1 MSPAKA
7 YGRKIA
13 ILGASGQLGKP
24 TVEALLKAGV
34 HTVTAVQR
42 ADATSTLPAG
52 VIVKKGNL
60 EDEEFLASALQGQDV
75 LVLMPPLSHI
85 VSLQE
90 PAVRAAAKVGVP
102 YIFPSEFGPDPFATK
117 LIEQN
122 VLLQAKKKIRDLIDE
137 LGVSS
142 WVSVAVGPW
151 LDANLGNGLWGIDI
165 KERKATIWS
174 GADSLVSV
182 ASVEHTG
189 KAVAAAIGLPED
201 KLQQF
206 KGKAIYAPSLRVSQR
221 DILSAVQQV
230 TGTHDSD
237 WDIQTRP
244 VANVIS
250 EYEDGIKN
258 GNEFSHYVKFFVT
271 HFLANSGADLQGK
284 VASGNVADLQQL
296 GLEGETIADAVRKSG
311 LFA

>member
-1 MSPAKA
+1 MSPIKA
-7 YGRKIA
+7 SGRKVA

-34 HTVTAVQR
+34 HAVTAIQR
-42 ADATSTLPAG
+42 TDATSTLPDG
-52 VIVKKGNL
+52 VAVKKGNL

-90 PAVRAAAKVGVP
+90 PAVRAAAKAGVP

-122 VLLQAKKKIRDLIDE
+122 ELLQAKKKIRDLIDE

-151 LDANLGNGLWGIDI
+151 LDGNLGNGLWGIDV
-165 KERKATIWS
+165 KERKATIWG
-174 GADSLVSV
+174 GADSLVST
-182 ASVEHTG
+182 ASVDYTG

-201 KLQQF
+201 KLQRF
-206 KGKAIYAPSLRVSQR
+206 KGNAIYVPSLLVSQR
-221 DILSAVQQV
+221 DVLSAVQQAA
-230 TGTHDSD
+230 GTNDAD
-237 WDIQTRP
+237 WNIQTRP
-244 VANVIS
+244 VADVIS
-250 EYEDGIKN
+250 EYENGIKA
-258 GNEFSHYVKFFVT
+258 GNEFSHYVKFLVT
-271 HFLANSGADLQGK
+271 HFITNSGADFQSK
-284 VASGNVADLQQL
+284 IVAENIADLKQL

-311 LFA
+311 LFV